1 MAYWTIGEVAEFTK
15 ISESS
20 IRRLVRSQ
28 KFPASHKL
36 IGRRRVWN
44 PADVRAWADAILET
58 APPSEPSKPS
68 GFLSKFR

>member
-1 MAYWTIGEVAEFTK
+1 MTYWTIKDVINFTRL
-15 ISESS
+15 SESS
-20 IRRLVRSQ
+20 VRRMTAAGT
-28 KFPASHKL
+28 FPVSHKL